1 VQRSYLIAGENNQ
14 IGYRPDDAPKIS
26 GSSESTGDAVKF
38 AVGMSFED
46 VEREMLLKTL
56 ARCGNNK
63 SRAARVL
70 GITSKT
76 IYNRLMRY
84 RALGLIDDSLMP
96 SLVDETR

>member
-1 VQRSYLIAGENNQ
+1 VQRSYLVAGESNQ
-14 IGYRPDDAPKIS
+14 IGYRPDDASKIS
-26 GSSESTGDAVKF
+26 GGSESTADAVKF

-46 VEREMLLKTL
+46 IEREMLLKTL

-84 RALGLIDDSLMP
+84 RALGLIDDAVVP
-96 SLVDETR
+96 GLVNETR

>member
-1 VQRSYLIAGENNQ
+1 
-14 IGYRPDDAPKIS
+14 
-26 GSSESTGDAVKF
+26 
-38 AVGMSFED
+38 VGMSFED

>member
-1 VQRSYLIAGENNQ
+1 
-14 IGYRPDDAPKIS
+14 
-26 GSSESTGDAVKF
+26 
-38 AVGMSFED
+38 
-46 VEREMLLKTL
+46 MLLKTL

-84 RALGLIDDSLMP
+84 RALGLIDDSVVPGLAN
-96 SLVDETR
+96 ETR